1 MNTYNSQWK
10 LAEVHSPQ
18 SLPGPLSFRLKKIGS
33 PGVTPIWQEILTWL
47 LFWPVLTL
55 IARQTVYFSGP
66 ARSSADYQNGVAM
79 AGPRGSHEYLYV
91 HMLFLFGFVLVG
103 HAQIWTALKRN
114 WLIPMMLTLAVVS
127 TLWSPS
133 PLISLQICIQVGLC
147 TLFGCYLSARYDT
160 ERLMQFMV
168 FMGTISALLSIVFAV
183 ALPSYGHFQG
193 YAPEAW
199 QGIANHK
206 NSLGVSMAYLLTPI
220 FFTNAYSRGR
230 KLLYGAM
237 LLMIIYETRSVG
249 AICDIVG
256 VLVFVASLGLIR
268 RLRGRELY
276 LFVILGTTTGI
287 AALVL
292 AVHFWP
298 ILAALMGKDPSMT
311 GRAPIY
317 AEVWR
322 SVAKHP
328 ILGYGFGGFWYSG
341 NSEAQR
347 IRLALSWPNIGY
359 SENGILELAL
369 QIGFLGVG
377 LVVAMIGK
385 AVVQG
390 IRLLRSTDYS
400 PRVGWFLTILFL
412 AALTN
417 VEAGWLL
424 TCDTLDWVLI
434 LIACIG
440 LGAETRRVRNLA
452 FESGV
457 KS

>member
-10 LAEVHSPQ
+10 LAEARGPRGI
-18 SLPGPLSFRLKKIGS
+18 PGPISFRLRKIDNPAVS
-33 PGVTPIWQEILTWL
+33 PIWQDLLTWL

-66 ARSSADYQNGVAM
+66 ARSTASYQNGAAM

-91 HMLFLFGFVLVG
+91 HLLFLLGFVLVG
-103 HAQIWTALKRN
+103 HRQIWTALKRN
-114 WLIPMMLTLAVVS
+114 WLIPAMLTLAVVS
-127 TLWSPS
+127 VLWSAS
-133 PLISLQICIQVGLC
+133 PLISFQIWIQVGLC
-147 TLFGCYLSARYDT
+147 TLFSCYLSARYDT
-160 ERLMQFMV
+160 ERLMQFLI
-168 FMGTISALLSIVFAV
+168 FMGTIAALLSILFAV
-183 ALPSYGHFQG
+183 AIPSYGHFQG
-193 YAPEAW
+193 YAPDAW

-230 KLLYGAM
+230 KLAYSAM
-237 LLMIIYETRSVG
+237 LLVIIYKTRSVG
-249 AICDIVG
+249 AICDTAGI
-256 VLVFVASLGLIR
+256 LLFVASIGLIR
-268 RLRGRELY
+268 RLRARELR
-276 LFVILGTTTGI
+276 LFVILGTTTGL
-287 AALVL
+287 AALAL

-298 ILAALMGKDPSMT
+298 ILAAMMGKDPSMT

-322 SVAKHP
+322 SLMKHP
-328 ILGYGFGGFWYSG
+328 ILGYGFGGFWSSD
-341 NSEAQR
+341 NPESQR
-347 IRLALSWPNIGY
+347 IRLALAWPNIGY
-359 SENGILELAL
+359 SENGILELAI

-377 LVVAMIGK
+377 LVVAMMVK

-400 PRVGWFLTILFL
+400 PRVGWFLTILIL

-417 VEAGWLL
+417 IDAGWLL

-440 LGAETRRVRNLA
+440 LGAETRRTRNPCLN
-452 FESGV
+452 
-457 KS
+457 